1 MCVCVRER
9 ERERERFIVNKIT
22 QNLMYR
28 ECSFVSKT
36 LRAEEV
42 GAVAVII
49 SDYKPSN
56 DDLFI
61 EMLDDETFRQT
72 NIPAAFLVGKN
83 G

>member
-1 MCVCVRER
+1 M
-9 ERERERFIVNKIT
+9 
-22 QNLMYR
+22 
-28 ECSFVSKT
+28 SKT

-61 EMLDDETFRQT
+61 EMLDDETLRQT